1 MDKDL
6 VKSVRRAAN
15 LLDKLYGDSD
25 HLYWTYMRYANT
37 KVKLNSNTMKSVY
50 FSALGA
56 LLMMGLVSNLRM
68 LFRWSTQLWLT
79 LLALIVVGAVCLAF
93 YNMKNGKKKAEREFE
108 LAREDYEAAAKPF
121 IEQINASRDLKLI
134 PPQYQYPKAA
144 DYILDQLQNDSADT
158 VEEAVQKFEVYFD
171 ELAGRSDH
179 EEFRDTKEQEQ
190 SVKMFYPDLD
200 IKERYERKSTITN
213 RDSK

>member
-15 LLDKLYGDSD
+15 LLDKLYGESD

-37 KVKLNSNTMKSVY
+37 KVKLNSTTMKSVY
-50 FSALGA
+50 FAALGA
-56 LLMMGLVSNLRM
+56 LVLMGLVSNLRM
-68 LFRWSTQLWLT
+68 LFRWSTQLWLG
-79 LLALIVVGAVCLAF
+79 LLAAIVVCAVCLAM
-93 YNMKNGKKKAEREFE
+93 YNMKNGKKKTEKEF
-108 LAREDYEAAAKPF
+108 AIAKEDYEAAAKPF
-121 IEQINASRDLKLI
+121 LEQINASKDLKLI
-134 PPQYQYPKAA
+134 PPQYQYPKAV
-144 DYILDQLQNDSADT
+144 DYILKQLESGTET
-158 VEEAVQKFEVYFD
+158 VEEAVHQFEGYFD